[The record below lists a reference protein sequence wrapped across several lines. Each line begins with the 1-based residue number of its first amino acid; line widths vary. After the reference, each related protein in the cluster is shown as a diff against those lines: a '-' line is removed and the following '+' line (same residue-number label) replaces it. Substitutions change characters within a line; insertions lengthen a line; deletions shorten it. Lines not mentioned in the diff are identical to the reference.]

1 MCLQKN
7 QISWQQQ
14 KCEEAAGAAEASRGR
29 GAASPAR
36 AQHPNTR
43 GMIGAASP
51 ARTQHPSLRAG
62 RESVPNDGA
71 FSLGLD
77 SVRPLAA
84 RGDSVRFGE
93 RCRALHGIPRS
104 LRAQLFRLFSPSN
117 LISIV
122 PCTESRLL
130 TAAGLPSVCGV
141 SLAGVPGAPRAARAL
156 PLPDGR
162 ASTPTSSVSLDVRL
176 FQTENLPLIHLCDFN
191 NSNATLC
198 SERISASP
206 E

>member
-1 MCLQKN
+1 MQD
-7 QISWQQQ
+7 
-14 KCEEAAGAAEASRGR
+14 
-29 GAASPAR
+29 ASPSPTMVHLVLALTQCGPSRR
-36 AQHPNTR
+36 AVT
-43 GMIGAASP
+43 AS
-51 ARTQHPSLRAG
+51 G
-62 RESVPNDGA
+62 
-71 FSLGLD
+71 
-77 SVRPLAA
+77 
-84 RGDSVRFGE
+84 FGE

-122 PCTESRLL
+122 PCTDSRLL

>member
-1 MCLQKN
+1 MQD
-7 QISWQQQ
+7 
-14 KCEEAAGAAEASRGR
+14 
-29 GAASPAR
+29 ASPSPTMVHLVLALTQCGPSRR
-36 AQHPNTR
+36 AVT
-43 GMIGAASP
+43 AS
-51 ARTQHPSLRAG
+51 G
-62 RESVPNDGA
+62 
-71 FSLGLD
+71 
-77 SVRPLAA
+77 
-84 RGDSVRFGE
+84 FGE

-141 SLAGVPGAPRAARAL
+141 SLAGVPGRAPSAPGAGAPRAARAL